1 MLRLARAAVQR
12 QSRIIPSIYIH
23 RLLAPFALLLVRF
36 RLESPPVCQ
45 QIAVAAILARK
56 E

>member
-1 MLRLARAAVQR
+1 
-12 QSRIIPSIYIH
+12 
-23 RLLAPFALLLVRF
+23 LLALFAALLLRF
-36 RLESPPVCQ
+36 GLEGLSLCS